1 MGQAAIDQFEL
12 IFANSKLYG
21 IFKLMDNSQRIIGIS
36 IDSTLDL
43 MLSYSGY
50 NNHYSVFGF
59 HNYFYMAGING

>member
-1 MGQAAIDQFEL
+1 
-12 IFANSKLYG
+12 
-21 IFKLMDNSQRIIGIS
+21 MDNSQRIIGIS